1 MLVHGIAQ
9 MFQTGKPAYPVERTL
24 LTTGALAALME
35 SAYQGHKRL
44 ETPHAEHQLHGAPR
58 VILCAWEGLVR
69 CRSSFEK
76 LAGANPAPERIATG
90 FRSRKARCS
99 AGWDT
104 CCSAISPSGRIMKWE
119 AGKVTVFREKS
130 NGAGGLTFDHQGRLL
145 ACEQGRVTR
154 TEKNGAITVLADR
167 CETVPLNH
175 PNDIVYAI
183 DGTIYFTDAES
194 GALRCSAASTAR
206 ARSTPLPANAAW
218 PMALRWPRINRS
230 FMWPTPAGANIRIY
244 DISGDG
250 SLKNG
255 RLFAEARSNGLK
267 TDEEGNIWATDG
279 DAITVFDSRGTK
291 LGSIAMPETPSN
303 CAWGE
308 GFRGLYV
315 TARSSV
321 YKLRANVNGTRT
333 Y

>member
-1 MLVHGIAQ
+1 M
-9 MFQTGKPAYPVERTL
+9 PA
-24 LTTGALAALME
+24 
-35 SAYQGHKRL
+35 
-44 ETPHAEHQLHGAPR
+44 
-58 VILCAWEGLVR
+58 
-69 CRSSFEK
+69 SSFEK
-76 LAGANPAPERIATG
+76 LAGVNPAPERIATG
-90 FRSRKARCS
+90 YRSTDGPVFSRLGYLLFS
-99 AGWDT
+99 D
-104 CCSAISPSGRIMKWE
+104 SPSGRILKWE
-119 AGKVTVFREKS
+119 TGKVTVLRERS
-130 NGAGGLTFDHQGRLL
+130 NGAGALTFDHQGRLL

-175 PNDIVYAI
+175 PNDAVYAI
-183 DGTIYFTDAES
+183 DGSIYFTDAHKNASVLCRIDRKGKVHSASRECRMAQ
-194 GALRCSAASTAR
+194 GVALAPNQQKLYVAD
-206 ARSTPLPANAAW
+206 
-218 PMALRWPRINRS
+218 
-230 FMWPTPAGANIRIY
+230 GGEANIRVY
-244 DISGDG
+244 DIAADG

-255 RLFAEARSNGLK
+255 RLFVEARPIGLK
-267 TDEEGNIWATDG
+267 TDEEGNIWTTDG

-321 YKLRANVNGTRT
+321 YKLLVNVNGTRT